1 MNKTNFL
8 MMALCLALPLSAN
21 ARGNVEAGAKKSEM
35 NFTGGT
41 LTISADGAEILK
53 TPLGK

>member
-1 MNKTNFL
+1 VLVDKNEAAKV
-8 MMALCLALPLSAN
+8 P
-21 ARGNVEAGAKKSEM
+21 AGAKKFEV

-53 TPLGK
+53 TPLAK